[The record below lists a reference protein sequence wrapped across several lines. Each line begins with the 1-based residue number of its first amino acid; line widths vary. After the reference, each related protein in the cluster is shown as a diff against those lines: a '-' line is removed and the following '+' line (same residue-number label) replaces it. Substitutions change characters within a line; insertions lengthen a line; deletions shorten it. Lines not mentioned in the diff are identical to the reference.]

1 MPKTLYGH
9 SMLEIQGDL
18 FVFGGFYVGSQSAIY
33 KLSCSSGLCNWTTIN
48 QELKI
53 ARENL
58 VAMSVPDYFCT

>member
-1 MPKTLYGH
+1 MPKTLYDH

-18 FVFGGFYVGSQSAIY
+18 FVFGY
-33 KLSCSSGLCNWTTIN
+33 SSGYQTEIHKMSCLSGECSWTTIN

-58 VAMSVPDYFCT
+58 VAMSVPDYFCTY